1 MRYFMIPVAALAG
14 LVAVG
19 HNGFAQTKSVKEG
32 HRLAQP
38 CARCHVIVANGP
50 PSWTDAPSFESI
62 ANRPGVKRAW
72 LVDFVQKQHVHMLT
86 DIYTPAQ
93 ADSIASY
100 ILSLRRK

>member
-1 MRYFMIPVAALAG
+1 MRYSVIAVAACLGTIVLGSGA
-14 LVAVG
+14 L
-19 HNGFAQTKSVKEG
+19 AQTKSITEG

-50 PSWTDAPSFESI
+50 SSWTDAPSFEAI
-62 ANRPGVKRAW
+62 ANRPDVKRAW
-72 LVDFVQKQHVHMLT
+72 LVDFVEKQHVHMLT
-86 DIYTPAQ
+86 DTYTPAQ